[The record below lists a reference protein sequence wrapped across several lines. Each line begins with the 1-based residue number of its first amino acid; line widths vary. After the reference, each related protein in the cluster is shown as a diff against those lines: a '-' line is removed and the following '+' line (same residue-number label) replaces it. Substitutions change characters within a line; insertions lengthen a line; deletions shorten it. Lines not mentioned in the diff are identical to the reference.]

1 MKFCVAS
8 EIASV
13 TLRMMS
19 RVYGTMQ
26 LDGVEGNVR
35 LSDLPVVTG
44 APGSRMQGRRA
55 EQGEQGYPDP
65 CAACG

>member
-1 MKFCVAS
+1 M
-8 EIASV
+8 
-13 TLRMMS
+13 
-19 RVYGTMQ
+19 YGTMQ

-35 LSDLPVVTG
+35 LSDLSVVTG